1 MLVERIK
8 ELRKVLNLS
17 QDSFG
22 KRLGVTGTSISRIEK
37 GERSLT
43 EQMALAICREFR
55 VDYYWLT
62 TGYGNMFTGT
72 PETIIDEIAEDYGL
86 DDIDKKILEKYL
98 NLSVEQRKILKDY
111 LKSIFT

>member
-1 MLVERIK
+1 MNKRLT
-8 ELRKVLNLS
+8 ELRKSLGLS
-17 QDSFG
+17 MEKFG
-22 KRLGVTGTSISRIEK
+22 ARIGVSRSAISKMESGNSGI
-37 GERSLT
+37 S
-43 EQMALAICREFR
+43 EQTLLSICREFR

-72 PETIIDEIAEDYGL
+72 PETVIDEIAEDYGL

-98 NLSVEQRKILKDY
+98 NLSVEQRKVLKDY